1 MNEKLTVFR
10 AGTKDG
16 PSFSFS
22 GDHSVRVKSGV
33 RQQTLG
39 VWMVT
44 KSDLYYPLK
53 QGEKTTVRLFKA
65 DVWPSDFDELKVKNH
80 SKYSGI
86 CLAESESTKQLK
98 EQLESLDWKEIK
110 PETCSGG
117 MSLMDF
123 STLVRAVM
131 VYMKDHYPTT
141 PDEYNFQAE
150 LKAASHWFWYPKS
163 NENPGHEEE
172 ACTLIK
178 PPELV
183 SGPHKDNRV
192 KIAALETCRKWIS
205 VLEGLKKES
214 SPNKRSKRVKEDE
227 DSSPDEDENEE
238 RIYDL
243 EESIFDLKT
252 YFDFKVR
259 WLVRKSRRKA
269 KKLHGGN
276 CTCEG
281 LQESFHF

>member
-1 MNEKLTVFR
+1 
-10 AGTKDG
+10 
-16 PSFSFS
+16 
-22 GDHSVRVKSGV
+22 
-33 RQQTLG
+33 
-39 VWMVT
+39 
-44 KSDLYYPLK
+44 
-53 QGEKTTVRLFKA
+53 
-65 DVWPSDFDELKVKNH
+65 
-80 SKYSGI
+80 
-86 CLAESESTKQLK
+86 
-98 EQLESLDWKEIK
+98 
-110 PETCSGG
+110 
-117 MSLMDF
+117 MDF

-172 ACTLIK
+172 ACTSIK

-238 RIYDL
+238 RIYGMYL
-243 EESIFDLKT
+243 L
-252 YFDFKVR
+252 Y
-259 WLVRKSRRKA
+259 
-269 KKLHGGN
+269 
-276 CTCEG
+276 TCVK
-281 LQESFHF
+281 FN